1 MSASDLLTGEGQASS
16 FGVGPGSRATTRR
29 PRGMKLRVAHWV
41 ILGNLLVAAVLMLG
55 TVLTLHGS
63 RAEELDRVREAA
75 DNLAHSLSI
84 EVASELGLVDNA
96 LTTIATRYAG
106 ATEAERNAQ
115 LQQSMREQERLLPFI
130 SGLRAADATGRVLL
144 GLPGGTAPFSIQG
157 REYFS
162 AARREGATV
171 VSEPIYSR
179 ALNDWCLIVAR
190 PLQGERGE
198 FQGVVYAVLAAQH
211 FRTLFGRM
219 SIGDDGA
226 IALRSTTLRMLAR
239 HAPAATASM
248 QDPSSADA
256 PSELLQALDRDAER
270 GWFVA
275 RSAFDGVERVT
286 AYRRVPGRPFM
297 VLADL
302 GTGTQLARW
311 EAEKTRQWL
320 FAATI
325 MLMVLS
331 GFVYMILQHRRQAT
345 ERAQAL
351 RVAREQAL
359 LLDNDL
365 VGMVRVEGRRIL
377 WANRAL
383 HRILGHPDTSL
394 AGQSMRLL
402 YPDDATF
409 ERVGQLG
416 YEALRRDGRFHAQL
430 QMRSRDGKDL
440 WVDLS
445 AAATGG
451 TEFLWMVVDID
462 QLKHSEQDAQHM
474 ALHDALTGLAN
485 RRLFEELLRQ
495 ASAQAR
501 RQQQGLT
508 VCYMD
513 LDGFKP
519 INDTHGHDA
528 GDAVLREI
536 GARLRHE
543 LRDNDSVARLGGDE
557 FAWLLAGVGTEEEAR
572 AIVDRCIEKI
582 RQPIQLT
589 DGGTVKVGASVGLAC
604 SAVHGHS
611 PQRLLLA
618 ADEAMYLVK
627 RSARPTGPA
636 RAEGPAQRAQS
647 PASLPTVMTACSI
660 SVDQGTL

>member
-1 MSASDLLTGEGQASS
+1 M
-16 FGVGPGSRATTRR
+16 FRA
-29 PRGMKLRVAHWV
+29 
-41 ILGNLLVAAVLMLG
+41 
-55 TVLTLHGS
+55 
-63 RAEELDRVREAA
+63 
-75 DNLAHSLSI
+75 
-84 EVASELGLVDNA
+84 
-96 LTTIATRYAG
+96 
-106 ATEAERNAQ
+106 
-115 LQQSMREQERLLPFI
+115 
-130 SGLRAADATGRVLL
+130 
-144 GLPGGTAPFSIQG
+144 
-157 REYFS
+157 
-162 AARREGATV
+162 
-171 VSEPIYSR
+171 
-179 ALNDWCLIVAR
+179 
-190 PLQGERGE
+190 
-198 FQGVVYAVLAAQH
+198 
-211 FRTLFGRM
+211 
-219 SIGDDGA
+219 
-226 IALRSTTLRMLAR
+226 
-239 HAPAATASM
+239 
-248 QDPSSADA
+248 DPS
-256 PSELLQALDRDAER
+256 
-270 GWFVA
+270 W
-275 RSAFDGVERVT
+275 
-286 AYRRVPGRPFM
+286 
-297 VLADL
+297 LAGL

-325 MLMVLS
+325 MLLVLS
-331 GFVYMILQHRRQAT
+331 GFVYMILQHRRQAA
-345 ERAQAL
+345 ERSQAL

-528 GDAVLREI
+528 GDAVLREV

-557 FAWLLAGVGTEEEAR
+557 FAWLSAGVGTEEEAR
-572 AIVDRCIEKI
+572 AIVDRCIGKI

-589 DGGTVKVGASVGLAC
+589 DGGTVQVGASVGLAC

-627 RSARPTGPA
+627 RSARPTRPA
-636 RAEGPAQRAQS
+636 RIDGPAQRAQS